1 MRGTA
6 TIRASVASTAAAV
19 AIIGCGGEDKREP
32 IPLASVKTAAE
43 RVEKLRGLE
52 FRRLPKVQKLD
63 RAGVRSTFGRIFST
77 ELLRLEEAGRLEGL
91 KRTLAASSQLLLLT
105 ETIDPKGDPRK
116 ARTEDVTSIA
126 GAYEPSRN
134 TVYLRRRAVLGGGRA
149 GNEVLAHELTHA
161 LEEQTLG
168 SRPGLAEPLA
178 ESTGGRKALVEGSAT
193 LSEIVYAQRHL
204 GERRS
209 VDEVLDERERDAEGP
224 GFTRALA
231 TSQSFPYVAGARF
244 AQALHRRAEGSWRLV
259 DRAHRRPPVST
270 EQILHPDK
278 WVTGERP
285 VRVTIP
291 RRPPLERSLRSV
303 GGGELG
309 ELDTGIVLR
318 TGVSEDE
325 AARAASGWGGGA
337 FAVWQRGKGPD
348 PLCPPPCRQR
358 FAALM
363 AWRWDSE
370 SDAREAQ
377 SATKR
382 YVDKALRPRSGGNGS
397 WRLEEGAVAVAGS
410 RGGSSLAFAPTVRA
424 ARALAATGVR

>member
-19 AIIGCGGEDKREP
+19 AVIGCGGEDKREP

-244 AQALHRRAEGSWRLV
+244 AQALYRRAGGSWRLV

-325 AARAASGWGGGA
+325 AARAAAGWGGGA

>member
-244 AQALHRRAEGSWRLV
+244 AQALRRRAEGSWRLV